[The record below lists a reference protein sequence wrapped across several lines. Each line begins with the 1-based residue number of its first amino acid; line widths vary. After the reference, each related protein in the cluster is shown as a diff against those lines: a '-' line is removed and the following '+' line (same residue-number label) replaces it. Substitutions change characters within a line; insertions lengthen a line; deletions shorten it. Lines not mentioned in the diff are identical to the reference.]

1 MELSVIVTHYHEPQL
16 KDCLKTL
23 KNSLVGIKSEIIVV
37 MSEYKHEELEGFL
50 ADFPDITFLPFK
62 ENLFFV
68 RTANRGIEK
77 AKGDF
82 ILIINADVIVS
93 EEAVES
99 LINFLRNNQDV
110 GLAGP
115 RILYPDNSEQPSAFR
130 FYSPLTV
137 LCRRSFLGKVKICR
151 NNNER
156 FLYKDIDFSSQKE
169 VNVDW
174 LSNGAGV
181 MARREYIEKIGLLDE
196 RFCHYFS
203 DVDWCRRFWQKG
215 LRVVYFPRVS
225 FYHYHG
231 KRSAG
236 GIMSLLKNKITR
248 IHLLDGIKYFLK
260 WGIKAPKI
268 N

>member
-1 MELSVIVTHYHEPQL
+1 
-16 KDCLKTL
+16 
-23 KNSLVGIKSEIIVV
+23 
-37 MSEYKHEELEGFL
+37 
-50 ADFPDITFLPFK
+50 
-62 ENLFFV
+62 
-68 RTANRGIEK
+68 
-77 AKGDF
+77 
-82 ILIINADVIVS
+82 
-93 EEAVES
+93 
-99 LINFLRNNQDV
+99 
-110 GLAGP
+110 
-115 RILYPDNSEQPSAFR
+115 
-130 FYSPLTV
+130 LTV

-203 DVDWCRRFWQKG
+203 DVDWSRRFWQKG